1 MKRDGA
7 GTTIG
12 ASQRSST
19 ARRKPVTPEPDA
31 VAKPDPQ
38 AGPPMLFE
46 CAWEVCNQ
54 LGGIYQV
61 LRSKCAAMVA
71 DWDDRYTVIGPWEPA
86 QAAVE
91 FSETEPDPAFRSVI
105 ESLAAEGIRVHHGR
119 WLVDGRP
126 RALLLEHW
134 RGSEHLD
141 RVKYRLWDHHRIP
154 SPVGD
159 PMLDG
164 VVSFADAVRRLMECL
179 AAALPD
185 RPVLL
190 HGHEWMGGLAIPM
203 LRHDNTRCGLTFTTH
218 ATLLGRYIAS
228 GDERFYDHLPHI
240 NDGAEAQRFN
250 IVTQH
255 RMERSC
261 AHAAHV
267 LTTVSPITAE
277 ECTHLL
283 GRTPEVITPNG
294 LNMARFDVGHEF
306 QTMHAKFKEKIH
318 RFTMGHFFPSY
329 SFDLSNTIYA
339 FTSGRYEPRNK
350 GFDVCL
356 EAMARLNAEMKAAK
370 SEKTVVFFI
379 ISRRATRS
387 LNPKVLERR
396 GVMFELKD
404 VCDSISEQIAGQLFP
419 AAASGKRLS
428 VEGMIN
434 DYWQMRYK
442 RTQQA
447 FTSGELPYVST
458 HVVDD
463 DAADPVLNHIRQL
476 GLFNRAEDP
485 VKVVYH
491 PDFIS
496 PASPLWGIDY
506 EQFVRGCHMG
516 VFPSAYE
523 PWGYTP
529 LECVAMGVPAV
540 TSDLAGFG
548 RYVTSHLPDHDEWG
562 MNVVR
567 RRGRSYHDA
576 AAELAK
582 HVLAFCD
589 LDRRGRISLRNS
601 VEERSEVFDWSRL
614 AGAYGKAHELTLSR
628 VAAGAS

>member
-1 MKRDGA
+1 MPAVPK
-7 GTTIG
+7 
-12 ASQRSST
+12 
-19 ARRKPVTPEPDA
+19 PDA
-31 VAKPDPQ
+31 ASAPTAAPDP
-38 AGPPMLFE
+38 ALLFE

-61 LRSKCAAMVA
+61 LRSKCAAMVRT
-71 DWDDRYTVIGPWEPA
+71 WGDRYTVIGPWEPG

-91 FSETEPDPAFRSVI
+91 FSETEPDESMRTVM

-126 RALLLEHW
+126 RALLIEHW
-134 RGSEHLD
+134 RGAEHLD

-159 PMLDG
+159 AMLDG
-164 VVSFADAVRRLMECL
+164 VISFADAVRRLMERLSECV
-179 AAALPD
+179 PD
-185 RPVLL
+185 RRLLL

-203 LRHDNTRCGLTFTTH
+203 LRHDNVRCGLTFTTH

-228 GDERFYDHLPHI
+228 GDDRFYDHLPHL
-240 NDGAEAQRFN
+240 NDAAEAEKFN

-261 AHAAHV
+261 AHSAHV

-306 QTMHAKFKEKIH
+306 QTMHAKYKEKIH

-329 SFDLSNTIYA
+329 SFDLTKTIYA

-356 EAMARLNAEMKAAK
+356 ESMARLNAELKAAK
-370 SEKTVVFFI
+370 SDVTVVFFI
-379 ISRRATRS
+379 ISRRSTRS

-404 VCDSISEQIAGQLFP
+404 VCDNISQQIANQLFP
-419 AAASGKRLS
+419 AGASGKPLS
-428 VEGMIN
+428 VEGMID

-447 FTSGELPYVST
+447 FRSNDLPYVST
-458 HVVDD
+458 HVIDND
-463 DAADPVLNHIRQL
+463 ELDPVLNHIRQL
-476 GLFNRAEDP
+476 GLFNRREDN

-506 EQFVRGCHMG
+506 EQFVRGCHVG

-529 LECVAMGVPAV
+529 LECVAMGVPAI

-548 RYVTSHLPDHDEWG
+548 RYVASHLPDHDEWG

-567 RRGRSYHDA
+567 RRGRSFFDA
-576 AAELAK
+576 AVELTS
-582 HVLAFCD
+582 HLMEFCT
-589 LDRRGRISLRNS
+589 LDRRGRISLRNA
-601 VEERSEVFDWSRL
+601 VEERSGEFDWSRL
-614 AGAYGKAHELTLSR
+614 VGAYGKAHELTLAR
-628 VAAGAS
+628 IAAGAG